1 MRKSN
6 YLILGILV
14 VASIFFL
21 WMWYALNFNLVDNPL
36 DLVLTIVWWAVV
48 GLVILGITMAEKKR
62 KEQIRTTFV
71 ARGFV
76 FNPEMGT
83 ISLEGSSPVATNP
96 KRNH

>member
-36 DLVLTIVWWAVV
+36 DLVLTIVWW
-48 GLVILGITMAEKKR
+48 GGCRLG
-62 KEQIRTTFV
+62 
-71 ARGFV
+71 
-76 FNPEMGT
+76 NPWHYHG
-83 ISLEGSSPVATNP
+83 
-96 KRNH
+96 